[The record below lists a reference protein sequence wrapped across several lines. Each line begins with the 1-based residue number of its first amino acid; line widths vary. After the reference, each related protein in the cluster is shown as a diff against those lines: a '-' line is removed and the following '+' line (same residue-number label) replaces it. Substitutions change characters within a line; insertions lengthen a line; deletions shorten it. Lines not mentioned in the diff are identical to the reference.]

1 MISQREIGALPEEE
15 HDIEQVW
22 QDTKGLIP
30 SSGRAWFTP
39 RMNRS
44 VARLKRAVRLQDEL
58 SAIGHRIGHP
68 VCDLRARFV

>member
-30 SSGRAWFTP
+30 SADRVWFTP
-39 RMNRS
+39 RMQRS

-58 SAIGHRIGHP
+58 SSIGRSIGRP